1 MSLHKQ
7 AAEISGGRLSSRPK
21 GSYRRIVVKAG
32 TSLLTGGADRL
43 DPEVMA
49 TLVEQIAALQ
59 SSGRQMMLVTSGAVA
74 AGRHVLGVLRD
85 SADLPMRQVLA
96 AVGQGKLMHA
106 YEQLFEPHGIPVA
119 QALLSRRD
127 LSDRLGYLNVR
138 NTLLGLM
145 DKRVVPIINENDVVA
160 VDEVS
165 GVVFGDNDTLAAM
178 VANVVDADLLLM
190 LGEVEGLFT
199 SDPHLD
205 SDARLIPTVER
216 LSEDMDSMA
225 GPALDDHARGGMTTK
240 LEAARLAT
248 ASGVDTVI
256 ASGRTPDAV
265 TRLADGEGLGTFF
278 PATST
283 RLESRQR
290 WMVSQ
295 ASESD
300 AIVVDEGA
308 ARAVASQN
316 RSLLPPG
323 VLGILGSFERGD
335 IVSIVQ
341 PDRDRIACGI
351 ANYSSRDI
359 SRIKRLRS
367 SEITDTLGHH
377 YGDEVVH
384 RNNMVVLS

>member
-1 MSLHKQ
+1 MSLHSQ
-7 AAEISGGRLSSRPK
+7 AAEIPADRLSSRP
-21 GSYRRIVVKAG
+21 GGGYRRIVVKAG
-32 TSLLTGGADRL
+32 TSLLTGGTDRL

-49 TLVEQIAALQ
+49 TLVEQIASLQ
-59 SSGRQMMLVTSGAVA
+59 TSDRQIMLVTSGAVA
-74 AGRHVLGVLRD
+74 AGRQVLGVPRD
-85 SADLPMRQVLA
+85 GGDVPMRQVLA
-96 AVGQGKLMHA
+96 AVGQGRLMHA
-106 YEQLFEPHGIPVA
+106 YEQLFDPHDIPVA

-127 LSDRLGYLNVR
+127 LGDRLSYLNVR
-138 NTLLGLM
+138 NTLLGLI
-145 DKRVVPIINENDVVA
+145 DNRVVPIINENDVVA

-165 GVVFGDNDTLAAM
+165 GEVFGDNDTLAAM

-190 LGEVEGLFT
+190 LGEMEGLFT
-199 SDPHLD
+199 ADPHLD
-205 SDARLIPTVER
+205 SNARLIPSVDR
-216 LSEDMDSMA
+216 LGEEMDSVA
-225 GPALDDHARGGMTTK
+225 GPALDEQARGGMATK

-265 TRLADGEGLGTFF
+265 TRLADGEAIGTFF

-308 ARAVASQN
+308 AQALASQN

-323 VLGILGSFERGD
+323 VLETVGAFGRGD
-335 IVSIVQ
+335 IVSIVR
-341 PDRDRIACGI
+341 PDRERIACGI
-351 ANYSSRDI
+351 ANYSSGDL

-367 SEITDTLGHH
+367 SEIADTLGHH

>member
-1 MSLHKQ
+1 LVAVHSRVHTMPLHNQ
-7 AAEISGGRLSSRPK
+7 ATETSDGRLSSRPER
-21 GSYRRIVVKAG
+21 SYRRIVVKAG
-32 TSLLTGGADRL
+32 TSLLTGGTDRL
-43 DPEVMA
+43 DQEVMA
-49 TLVEQIAALQ
+49 ALVEQIAGLQ
-59 SSGRQMMLVTSGAVA
+59 SSDRQMMLVTSGAVA
-74 AGRHVLGVLRD
+74 AGRHVLGVVRD
-85 SADLPMRQVLA
+85 SGEVPMRQV
-96 AVGQGKLMHA
+96 
-106 YEQLFEPHGIPVA
+106 PHGIPVA

-165 GVVFGDNDTLAAM
+165 GQVFGDNDTLAAM
-178 VANVVDADLLLM
+178 VANVVDADLLLI

-199 SDPHLD
+199 ADPNLD
-205 SDARLIPTVER
+205 SDARLIPSVDR
-216 LSEDMDSMA
+216 LSADMDSVA
-225 GPALDDHARGGMTTK
+225 GPTLDQNARGGMATK

-295 ASESD
+295 VSESD

-308 ARAVASQN
+308 ARALVSQN

-323 VLGILGSFERGD
+323 VLDVLGSFERGD

-341 PDRDRIACGI
+341 PDRNRIACGI
-351 ANYSSRDI
+351 ANYSSEDI
-359 SRIKRLRS
+359 SRIRRLRS
-367 SEITDTLGHH
+367 SEITDTLDHH